1 MGESEV
7 EGTIQIKDPDRN
19 VVNTLQVVARVS
31 EPFNGGA
38 RARAVERNAFH
49 HSNNQEKTRCRKITV
64 LHFQPKLPHTARF
77 ARSKEQATNRWPSTH
92 THQYVSAVLGRLL
105 CNSQ

>member
-31 EPFNGGA
+31 EPFSGRENG
-38 RARAVERNAFH
+38 
-49 HSNNQEKTRCRKITV
+49 
-64 LHFQPKLPHTARF
+64 HF
-77 ARSKEQATNRWPSTH
+77 
-92 THQYVSAVLGRLL
+92 
-105 CNSQ
+105 

>member
-49 HSNNQEKTRCRKITV
+49 HSNNQEKTRCRKMPF
-64 LHFQPKLPHTARF
+64 LHFRETELPHSRF
-77 ARSKEQATNRWPSTH
+77 ARSNEQATN
-92 THQYVSAVLGRLL
+92 
-105 CNSQ
+105 